1 MRTGIVHAR
10 VVCDQDRMLEDG
22 AVIVEQ
28 GRITAVLEAEAVRA
42 DMADCFLDAPGL
54 TLTPGW
60 IDIHIHGA
68 GGRDLIEGT
77 AEAVRTV
84 SENVIRDGCTSFIAS
99 LTVVSHPQMLSI
111 LENLA
116 GCSMDQPGASLLGIH
131 SEGPYLS
138 VQYKALMNEQWL
150 RDPSLE
156 ELRQMCEAAQ
166 GHLKLMTV
174 APERP
179 GMPELIEAAVAEG
192 ITVMIGHT
200 AATSAQVHQARL
212 CGAAG
217 FTHLYNAMSQHLHRQ
232 PGCVTGAFLEK
243 AMAADPKPLCHRVVH
258 CQIGDRPLYRRMG
271 ALGMGADVQPS
282 FTASDGPLVA
292 GRLGGREPSCYAW
305 KTMLESGVTVAGGS
319 DSPVEDFN
327 PLWGIHCAV
336 NRPNGAHT
344 PWLPEQCLTPEE
356 AVALYTTASARL
368 AGDLA
373 DSGTLEAGKYAD
385 LVVLDRDL
393 FTVPHACIKDLTVE
407 LTMAG
412 GRITYRRDPS
422 ALLSVE

>member
-28 GRITAVLEAEAVRA
+28 GRITAVLEADAVRP
-42 DMADCFLDAPGL
+42 DMADCFLDARGL

-77 AEAVRTV
+77 AEAVRAV

-116 GCSMDQPGASLLGIH
+116 GCGMDQPGASLLGIH

-243 AMAADPKPLCHRVVH
+243 AMAAELIADGFHVDPEVVRVTWQHFGSSRLVLITDAMLGKGMPDGCFEFSGLLCRKKGQHVRVVETGRRAGSAIGMNDAVRMMQQMCGCTP
-258 CQIGDRPLYRRMG
+258 CQ
-271 ALGMGADVQPS
+271 
-282 FTASDGPLVA
+282 LVEMA
-292 GRLGGREPSCYAW
+292 
-305 KTMLESGVTVAGGS
+305 
-319 DSPVEDFN
+319 
-327 PLWGIHCAV
+327 AV
-336 NRPNGAHT
+336 NP
-344 PWLPEQCLTPEE
+344 
-356 AVALYTTASARL
+356 ARL
-368 AGDLA
+368 IGVSNSKGRILPGMDADLA
-373 DSGTLEAGKYAD
+373 
-385 LVVLDRDL
+385 L
-393 FTVPHACIKDLTVE
+393 FDQQWNCHAAWVRGECRWKSEDC
-407 LTMAG
+407 G
-412 GRITYRRDPS
+412 F
-422 ALLSVE
+422 

>member
-1 MRTGIVHAR
+1 
-10 VVCDQDRMLEDG
+10 MLEDG

-28 GRITAVLEAEAVRA
+28 GRITAVLEADAVRP
-42 DMADCFLDAPGL
+42 DMADCFLDARGL

-243 AMAADPKPLCHRVVH
+243 AMAAELIADGFHVDPEVVRVTWQHFGSSRLVLITDAMLGKGMPDGCFEFSGLLCLKKGQHVRVVETGRRAGSAIGMNDAVRMMQQMCGCTP
-258 CQIGDRPLYRRMG
+258 CQ
-271 ALGMGADVQPS
+271 
-282 FTASDGPLVA
+282 LVEMA
-292 GRLGGREPSCYAW
+292 
-305 KTMLESGVTVAGGS
+305 
-319 DSPVEDFN
+319 
-327 PLWGIHCAV
+327 AV
-336 NRPNGAHT
+336 NP
-344 PWLPEQCLTPEE
+344 
-356 AVALYTTASARL
+356 ARL
-368 AGDLA
+368 IGVSNSKGRILPGMDADLA
-373 DSGTLEAGKYAD
+373 
-385 LVVLDRDL
+385 L
-393 FTVPHACIKDLTVE
+393 FDQQWHCHAAWVKGECRWKSEDC
-407 LTMAG
+407 G
-412 GRITYRRDPS
+412 F
-422 ALLSVE
+422 